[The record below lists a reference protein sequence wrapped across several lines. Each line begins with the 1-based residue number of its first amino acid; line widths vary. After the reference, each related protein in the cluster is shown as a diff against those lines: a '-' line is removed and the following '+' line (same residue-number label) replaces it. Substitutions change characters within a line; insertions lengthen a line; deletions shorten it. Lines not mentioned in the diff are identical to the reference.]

1 MKDMNYN
8 PANETV
14 LCNQLRKL
22 YLEQQKRHEEEDE
35 MPKDGVVSVVYD
47 PFYEK

>member
-22 YLEQQKRHEEEDE
+22 YLEQQKRHEEEDKKRRNAE
-35 MPKDGVVSVVYD
+35 RWSCLCCI
-47 PFYEK
+47 